1 MPKTKIPAEY
11 ISDNPSLSGTDSV
24 KVPAGTTAQRGTG
37 VAGKFRFN
45 TTLNKFEGYTDSWG
59 EIGGSGGSALETD
72 NFTGDDS
79 TTAFTLSSSV
89 SDEDNLIVFIDGVYQ
104 NKADYVASGTTLT
117 LDAAPVAGR
126 KIVVYHVRANV
137 SGSNCILNSF
147 SGNGS
152 TTAFTLTQNP
162 ASENNTQVF
171 IDGVYQR
178 KSSYAVSGT
187 TLTFDAAPGNGTA
200 IEVMMFTQTD
210 INTLPAS
217 FVSGLTEVTA
227 VGADHLMVYDA
238 TDGALKKALA
248 SDLIETVGATPSFT
262 TATITNTT
270 TNDSLLITSTE
281 DSSSAAPVITLKRN
295 SGSPA
300 DADYLGQLK
309 FKGENDAD
317 QEVVYA
323 KVTGKIDDA
332 SDGSEDGLLEFAL
345 RKAGSNNIGARL
357 TSTDLKL
364 INGTGLQVDGDA
376 GIGTASAN
384 TQLHIY
390 KASTNA
396 HHDHIKLEMAGGWAG
411 SQNQFKNI
419 VWNDGT
425 NNVGGI
431 GMTYDG
437 TTTNMHFHS
446 MYNGGYKSESDELF
460 SILGSGKVGINASAP
475 TQALEVV
482 DSSNYKGIHIRG
494 SVAPCLTFAQS
505 STTTPA
511 WRAGIS
517 GYDGTAFAISTGA
530 TVGDIL
536 HIKPDGRTSL
546 GSSQSTAY
554 STYERVSIRD
564 GSGSQNFGLGIRM
577 GGTPLGLWNT
587 GNSGYH
593 ATFAYGSGG
602 ALSGSISFSTTTT
615 TYSSASDYRLK
626 ENVEYTWDATTRLK
640 QLKPCRFNWI
650 ADDTNTLQDGFLA
663 HEVANV
669 VPEAV
674 VGEKDATY
682 TAEEALE
689 NPNTEE
695 GDAKTQMLDNAKL
708 VPLLVKTIQELEA
721 RIETLENA

>member
-117 LDAAPVAGR
+117 LDTAPVAGR

-227 VGADHLMVYDA
+227 TGSDHLMVYDA

-300 DADYLGQLK
+300 DSDYLGQLK

-323 KVTGKIDDA
+323 KITGKISDA
-332 SDGSEDGLLEFAL
+332 SDGSEDGLIEFANV
-345 RKAGSNNIGARL
+345 KAGSNNIGMRL
-357 TSTDLKL
+357 TSSDLKL
-364 INGTGLQVDGDA
+364 LNGTSLTLQTATPSIQLTDTDNNADAYIQGTDGNIKFFADDNGEAGSTEITFALDGTQRAKIDADGDF
-376 GIGTASAN
+376 TA
-384 TQLHIY
+384 
-390 KASTNA
+390 TNVY
-396 HHDHIKLEMAGGWAG
+396 AGGSSSLKKTVVNFPNTTSYPNVSTYTFSLSATEAPIG
-411 SQNQFKNI
+411 SW
-419 VWNDGT
+419 V
-425 NNVGGI
+425 
-431 GMTYDG
+431 
-437 TTTNMHFHS
+437 
-446 MYNGGYKSESDELF
+446 
-460 SILGSGKVGINASAP
+460 ILGV
-475 TQALEVV
+475 
-482 DSSNYKGIHIRG
+482 R
-494 SVAPCLTFAQS
+494 
-505 STTTPA
+505 
-511 WRAGIS
+511 
-517 GYDGTAFAISTGA
+517 ISTGSHGGDMYA
-530 TVGDIL
+530 YLVQDNDKGNKQMNYVG
-536 HIKPDGRTSL
+536 TW
-546 GSSQSTAY
+546 Y
-554 STYERVSIRD
+554 Y
-564 GSGSQNFGLGIRM
+564 N
-577 GGTPLGLWNT
+577 
-587 GNSGYH
+587 
-593 ATFAYGSGG
+593 
-602 ALSGSISFSTTTT
+602 
-615 TYSSASDYRLK
+615 SASASMYYIGTSTDRNFTLTHGTI
-626 ENVEYTWDATTRLK
+626 VATNANDWR
-640 QLKPCRFNWI
+640 
-650 ADDTNTLQDGFLA
+650 
-663 HEVANV
+663 EVYYWGYV
-669 VPEAV
+669 
-674 VGEKDATY
+674 
-682 TAEEALE
+682 
-689 NPNTEE
+689 
-695 GDAKTQMLDNAKL
+695 MDN
-708 VPLLVKTIQELEA
+708 
-721 RIETLENA
+721 

>member
-117 LDAAPVAGR
+117 LDTAPLAGR

-227 VGADHLMVYDA
+227 TGSDHLMVYDA

-300 DADYLGQLK
+300 DSDYLGQLK

-323 KVTGKIDDA
+323 KITGKISDA
-332 SDGSEDGLLEFAL
+332 SDGSEDGLIEFANV
-345 RKAGSNNIGARL
+345 KAGSNNIGMRL
-357 TSTDLKL
+357 TSSDLKL
-364 INGTGLQVDGDA
+364 LNGTSLTLQTATPSIQLTDTDNNADAYIQGTDGNIKFFADDNSEAGSTEITFALDGTQRAKIDA
-376 GIGTASAN
+376 SGDFTA
-384 TQLHIY
+384 
-390 KASTNA
+390 TNVY
-396 HHDHIKLEMAGGWAG
+396 AGGSTSGKKTVVNFPNTSTYPNNSTYTFSLSASEAPIG
-411 SQNQFKNI
+411 SW
-419 VWNDGT
+419 V
-425 NNVGGI
+425 
-431 GMTYDG
+431 
-437 TTTNMHFHS
+437 
-446 MYNGGYKSESDELF
+446 
-460 SILGSGKVGINASAP
+460 ILGVRI
-475 TQALEVV
+475 
-482 DSSNYKGIHIRG
+482 
-494 SVAPCLTFAQS
+494 
-505 STTTPA
+505 
-511 WRAGIS
+511 
-517 GYDGTAFAISTGA
+517 
-530 TVGDIL
+530 
-536 HIKPDGRTSL
+536 TS
-546 GSSQSTAY
+546 
-554 STYERVSIRD
+554 
-564 GSGSQNFGLGIRM
+564 
-577 GGTPLGLWNT
+577 
-587 GNSGYH
+587 GNSGGDMY
-593 ATFAYGSGG
+593 AYLVQDNDKGNKQMNYVG
-602 ALSGSISFSTTTT
+602 TW
-615 TYSSASDYRLK
+615 YYNSASASMYYIGTSTDR
-626 ENVEYTWDATTRLK
+626 N
-640 QLKPCRFNWI
+640 F
-650 ADDTNTLQDGFLA
+650 TLTHGTIVASNANDWR
-663 HEVANV
+663 EVYYWGYV
-669 VPEAV
+669 
-674 VGEKDATY
+674 
-682 TAEEALE
+682 
-689 NPNTEE
+689 
-695 GDAKTQMLDNAKL
+695 MDN
-708 VPLLVKTIQELEA
+708 
-721 RIETLENA
+721 